1 MRKAIYI
8 LVLIVFL
15 VLQVILPPSLLF
27 FGKPDLLL
35 ILTVI
40 TGLLWGTKAGAGL
53 GLAAGLM
60 QDLFMGGIP
69 GIYTLTKLINGVLA
83 GLIEGNIFKERVLLP
98 ALLVFISTFIHEI
111 LVIILSEN
119 LIFNVNILLAI
130 RDLIL
135 PLALVNGFVG
145 IIIYYLFIKLDRPEG
160 SYYG

>member
-15 VLQVILPPSLLF
+15 VLQIILPPSLLF

-98 ALLVFISTFIHEI
+98 ALLVFISTFIHEL

-135 PLALVNGFVG
+135 PLAVVNGFVG

>member
-15 VLQVILPPSLLF
+15 VLQVILPPSFLF

-83 GLIEGNIFKERVLLP
+83 GLVEGNIFKERVLLP

-119 LIFNVNILLAI
+119 LIFNANILLAS

-135 PLALVNGFVG
+135 PLALVNGLVG

>member
-15 VLQVILPPSLLF
+15 VLQVILPPSFLF
-27 FGKPDLLL
+27 IGKPDLLL

-83 GLIEGNIFKERVLLP
+83 GLVEGNIFKERVLLP

-119 LIFNVNILLAI
+119 LIFNVNILLAS

-135 PLALVNGFVG
+135 PLALVNGLVG